1 MSVQTHKFCAAEPD
15 DLLSVKNV
23 AVLQRVN
30 ALCCRLQVV
39 DESSQHAGHA
49 AMRDGKAG
57 SRGETHFKVTIVS
70 EAFEGMTTVKRHRQI
85 YQVCSC
91 HSEANRQLIHCLA
104 ALLTCCC
111 FMLVQLL
118 DEELKGSVHA
128 LSLITKTPSEAG
140 AAAS

>member
-1 MSVQTHKFCAAEPD
+1 M
-15 DLLSVKNV
+15 
-23 AVLQRVN
+23 QRKLGE
-30 ALCCRLQVV
+30 ALNPTRLQVV

-57 SRGETHFKVTIVS
+57 SGGETHFKVTIVS

-85 YQVCSC
+85 Y
-91 HSEANRQLIHCLA
+91 
-104 ALLTCCC
+104 
-111 FMLVQLL
+111 QLL